1 MRLGGGGCGYSSGPC
16 WQTAL
21 TACMDREFAPAYPCM
36 LRHIRLFRSQE
47 VFDEAQ
53 YLDELLEG
61 LYGTT
66 DELAAVFDYAAACF
80 PPSYDIFNRVF
91 SVYHVQVWG
100 GGVPGRPTA

>member
-1 MRLGGGGCGYSSGPC
+1 MEWESTAPYQCMSGRVH
-16 WQTAL
+16 L
-21 TACMDREFAPAYPCM
+21 IPA
-36 LRHIRLFRSQE
+36 QE

-91 SVYHVQVWG
+91 SVYHVQVGRWG
-100 GGVPGRPTA
+100 RAGAPDGLTLNR